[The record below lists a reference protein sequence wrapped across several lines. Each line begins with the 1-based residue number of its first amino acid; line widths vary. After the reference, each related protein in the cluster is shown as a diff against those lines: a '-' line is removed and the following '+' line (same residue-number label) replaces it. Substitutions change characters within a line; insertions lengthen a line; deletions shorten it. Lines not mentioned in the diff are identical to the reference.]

1 MHSLGVAMAILWR
14 ISLLRIGAVWAS
26 EYHPNF
32 QESFSS
38 HASALHS
45 HLLSSYSPAIA
56 PSSPRDVNA
65 SSAAGTDVSMQIR
78 FFKVDTIDAA
88 HGKVSIKVWYRLT
101 WIDTRLAWNAS
112 EWGGITMTTFLT
124 GSTGDEIWVPDLQPY
139 NSDEPISATLDYT
152 AVMGSADGTQFWSR
166 PGKLELMCQFSGL
179 VAFPYD
185 TLTCGVE
192 VGGWSWSGG
201 FQGMSLLNGGYEFS
215 DQETTAGSSY
225 TEYSISG
232 VTVELATYEYACC
245 PNEPWPVATFQISL
259 GRAAS
264 YYVNTL
270 LWPYVALTVTR
281 SPHPPCAHT

>member
-1 MHSLGVAMAILWR
+1 MHGR
-14 ISLLRIGAVWAS
+14 GAAGI
-26 EYHPNF
+26 
-32 QESFSS
+32 QG
-38 HASALHS
+38 A
-45 HLLSSYSPAIA
+45 LLSTPL
-56 PSSPRDVNA
+56 
-65 SSAAGTDVSMQIR
+65 Q
-78 FFKVDTIDAA
+78 
-88 HGKVSIKVWYRLT
+88 VWYRLS

-112 EWGGITMTTFLT
+112 DWGGITMTTFLT
-124 GSTGDEIWVPDLQPY
+124 GSTGNEIWVPDLQPY

-152 AVMGSADGTQFWSR
+152 AVMGSADGSQFWSR
-166 PGKLELMCQFSGL
+166 PGKLELMCKFSGL

-281 SPHPPCAHT
+281 SPHPTLRAYIIALTLKHGIGHADAHHSALSMHRAYWSR